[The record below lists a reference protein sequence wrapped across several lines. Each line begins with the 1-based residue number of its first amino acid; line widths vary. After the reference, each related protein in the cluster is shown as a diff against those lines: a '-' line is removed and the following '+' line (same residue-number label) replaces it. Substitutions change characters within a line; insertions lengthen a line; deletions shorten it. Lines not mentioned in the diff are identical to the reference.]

1 MINVK
6 LALSALLA
14 EIASWSSLW
23 LLHNHSDAALLSYLA
38 AHALASVLLALC
50 LSPFLVPAADAQR
63 QRLPLVALMALLSY
77 AVPVVGF
84 VGSVIATVALH
95 RRRGFAARKQF
106 SSLPLPEFD
115 PHQQAGGS
123 RRQVGLQSFLANQ
136 AVPVPLRMRSLA
148 ALGHVSGRIAS
159 PMLRMALSDSS
170 DDLRLLAYSM
180 LDAQER
186 QLSQSIHQELQALE
200 RARAVE
206 GGAAGPRGL
215 QAAWA
220 LSDLYWELI
229 YQGSAQGD
237 VRDHAIQQS
246 LHYCDQ
252 VLAQRPDA
260 ALLLLRKGRLLHLL
274 ADGDGAQSCYQRAL
288 DLGLPAARV
297 IPYQAELLFEQRQ
310 FAKVQELMCRLEHQ
324 QVLPRL
330 RPCIQYWSAP

>member
-23 LLHNHSDAALLSYLA
+23 LLHNHSDAALLSYLTV
-38 AHALASVLLALC
+38 HALASVLLALC
-50 LSPFLVPAADAQR
+50 LSPFLVSTADARQ

-84 VGSVIATVALH
+84 VGSVVATVALH
-95 RRRGFAARKQF
+95 RRRGFAARKRF

-115 PHQQAGGS
+115 PHQQVGGS

-148 ALGHVSGRIAS
+148 ALSHVSGRVAS

-206 GGAAGPRGL
+206 GNEAGPRGL

-237 VRDHAIQQS
+237 VRDHAIKQS
-246 LHYCDQ
+246 LYYCDQ
-252 VLAQRPDA
+252 VLDQRPDT

-274 ADGDGAQSCYQRAL
+274 ADGDGAQFYYQRAL
-288 DLGLPAARV
+288 NLGLPAARV
-297 IPYQAELLFEQRQ
+297 IPYQAELMFEQRQ
-310 FAKVQELMCRLEHQ
+310 FAKVQELMRRLEDQ

-330 RPCIQYWSAP
+330 RPCIQYWSAS